1 MKACIAKSWTDHKM
15 IYSIH
20 VYDGEYVDKC
30 LDKVKSKT
38 EFIEDLFD
46 KDKDIKRIEIEFDNI
61 YLDE

>member
-1 MKACIAKSWTDHKM
+1 M

-20 VYDGEYVDKC
+20 VYDEEYVNKC
-30 LDKVKSKT
+30 LDKIKSKT

>member
-1 MKACIAKSWTDHKM
+1 MKACIVKSWTDNKM
-15 IYSIH
+15 IYSID

-30 LDKVKSKT
+30 LDKIKSKT